1 MKSMT
6 GYGRGEAVAPGIKF
20 TTEISSVNRKQAEL
34 VIHLPRELDALEP
47 RVRTELNKRV
57 ARGRVTAKISIET
70 GDAPLEGLRLNAPLL
85 RACAQEMRELAKE
98 LRLAGEITMDTLLR
112 VPGVFQSVETSLDCE
127 ALWPA
132 VENALGTAITNLVS
146 MREAEGR
153 ALAQDLEARVS
164 TLRKSVAFIA
174 QAAPAMASK
183 YLEQLRQKVA
193 QAGLALPAETDE
205 RLLKELVLF
214 ADRSDISEEIT
225 RLNSHF
231 AQFDECLA
239 SSEPVGRT
247 LDFLA
252 QEMNR
257 EINTIGSKSAEAAI
271 SREVVNM
278 KTELEK
284 FREQLQNIE

>member
-1 MKSMT
+1 MT
-6 GYGRGEAVAPGIKF
+6 GYGRGEAVAPGVKF

-34 VIHLPRELDALEP
+34 VIHLPRELEALEP

-57 ARGRVTAKISIET
+57 ARGRVTVKISIET
-70 GDAPLEGLRLNAPLL
+70 GGAPLMGPRLNAPLL

-98 LRLAGEITMDTLLR
+98 LGLSGEIAMDTLLR
-112 VPGVFQSVETSLDCE
+112 VPGVFQSVETPLDCD

-132 VENALGTAITNLVS
+132 VEKALGTAINYLVS
-146 MREAEGR
+146 MREAEGK
-153 ALAQDLEARVS
+153 ALAADLESRVS
-164 TLRKSVAFIA
+164 TLRKSVAFISG
-174 QAAPAMASK
+174 AAPAMAAK

-193 QAGLALPAETDE
+193 QAGLSLPAEDDE